1 MPVIIKVF
9 SSNLNNFAR
18 GKKVSLHDSV
28 GTRSGTTD
36 SSGTV
41 QFPTAKSGN
50 YTVYVEG
57 HEVYKGPI
65 VGVQI
70 VNI

>member
-1 MPVIIKVF
+1 MGFMIKVF
-9 SSNLNNFAR
+9 NTKTGNFAS

-28 GTRSGTTD
+28 GHRSATTD
-36 SSGTV
+36 SQGVADFSSATSGT
-41 QFPTAKSGN
+41 
-50 YTVYVEG
+50 YTVYVDG